1 METFLHNGS
10 SRVVS
15 TGSSLNIDEHHRSHD
30 RTGSCN
36 TAPGGAGAAAPGVPW
51 ARVALACAVLVAS
64 GGARWWRARR
74 IDAVLEQGKQS
85 PFPLK
90 DLPLTLGDWRGEPA
104 APDPEIVR
112 TTGAT
117 DFTFRR
123 FVNQST
129 GVALEV
135 YVLYGPA
142 VDLFLHAPENC
153 YPAAGFALKQ
163 AAAERTVE
171 AGPLRAPFRTLVYG
185 RGEGAQTDLQE
196 VYYSWRFQGRW
207 SPDYGKFKQL
217 ERIPGMFKV
226 QLARRIVGQGAATS
240 ETPARPS
247 CKCCS
252 PRSSAA

>member
-1 METFLHNGS
+1 MSITDLTTEPE
-10 SRVVS
+10 VV
-15 TGSSLNIDEHHRSHD
+15 TPPRE
-30 RTGSCN
+30 
-36 TAPGGAGAAAPGVPW
+36 APGRRAPGALW

-104 APDPEIVR
+104 TPDPEIVR

-117 DFTFRR
+117 DFAFRR

-185 RGEGAQTDLQE
+185 RGEGRKPTSRKSITRGGSRAGGGPITANSSSLSESPGCSRSNWQGA
-196 VYYSWRFQGRW
+196 SW
-207 SPDYGKFKQL
+207 
-217 ERIPGMFKV
+217 
-226 QLARRIVGQGAATS
+226 ARSAATS

>member
-1 METFLHNGS
+1 ML
-10 SRVVS
+10 
-15 TGSSLNIDEHHRSHD
+15 
-30 RTGSCN
+30 
-36 TAPGGAGAAAPGVPW
+36 W

-104 APDPEIVR
+104 TPDPEIVR

-153 YPAAGFALKQ
+153 YPAAGFA
-163 AAAERTVE
+163 AE
-171 AGPLRAPFRTLVYG
+171 AGRRRAHGRGGPAPGPVPDPGLRA
-185 RGEGAQTDLQE
+185 RGGARTDLQE

-226 QLARRIVGQGAATS
+226 QLARRVVGQERRDVGNPCEAFLQVLLP
-240 ETPARPS
+240 EIERRLKGPAVP
-247 CKCCS
+247 
-252 PRSSAA
+252 AF

>member
-1 METFLHNGS
+1 MSITDLTTEPE
-10 SRVVS
+10 VV
-15 TGSSLNIDEHHRSHD
+15 TPPRE
-30 RTGSCN
+30 
-36 TAPGGAGAAAPGVPW
+36 APGRRAPGMLW
-51 ARVALACAVLVAS
+51 ARVALACTVLVAS

-90 DLPLTLGDWRGEPA
+90 DLPLTLGDWRGEPTT
-104 APDPEIVR
+104 PDPEIVR

-117 DFTFRR
+117 DFAFRR

-171 AGPLRAPFRTLVYG
+171 AGPLRAPFRNLVYG

-207 SPDYGKFKQL
+207 WPDYGKFKQL

-226 QLARRIVGQGAATS
+226 QLARRVVGQERRDVGNPCEAFLQVLLP
-240 ETPARPS
+240 EIERRLKGPAVP
-247 CKCCS
+247 
-252 PRSSAA
+252 AF

>member
-1 METFLHNGS
+1 MSITDLTTEPE
-10 SRVVS
+10 VVTPPREAS
-15 TGSSLNIDEHHRSHD
+15 GR
-30 RTGSCN
+30 R
-36 TAPGGAGAAAPGVPW
+36 APGVPW

-123 FVNQST
+123 FVNQAT
-129 GVALEV
+129 GVVLEV
-135 YVLYGPA
+135 HVLYGPA

-153 YPAAGFALKQ
+153 YPAAGFALKEG
-163 AAAERTVE
+163 AAERTVE

-226 QLARRIVGQGAATS
+226 QLARRVVGQERRDVGNPCEAFLQVLLP
-240 ETPARPS
+240 EIERRLKGPAVPA
-247 CKCCS
+247 
-252 PRSSAA
+252 P